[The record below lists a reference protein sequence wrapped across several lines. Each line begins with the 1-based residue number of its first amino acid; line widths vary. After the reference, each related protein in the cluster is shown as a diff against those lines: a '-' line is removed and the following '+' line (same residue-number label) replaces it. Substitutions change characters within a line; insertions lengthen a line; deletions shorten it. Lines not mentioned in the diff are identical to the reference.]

1 MNDVAKLSGPG
12 PGRPKDLEKR
22 AAILATAARLFV
34 TRGYDAASMDA
45 VAAEAGVSKLT
56 VYNHFSDKENLFRE
70 AVVFVAEQYLPNSV
84 FASAREGSIREQLL
98 YIAQAF
104 SALMHSP
111 ESEAVHRM
119 MAADA
124 RLSGQL
130 GPMFY
135 EAGPKRLLDG
145 FCAFLRGAVE
155 AGQLQIPDIPRAAEH
170 FFVMLKG
177 EAMNRMLWGCQGYCS
192 HADTSEHLASVI
204 DLFLRAYLP
213 R

>member
-1 MNDVAKLSGPG
+1 MSTVARLSGPG

-22 AAILATAARLFV
+22 AAILAAAARLFID
-34 TRGYDAASMDA
+34 RGYDATSMDA

-70 AVVFVAEQYLPNSV
+70 AVAFVGEKYLPHDVFVADRQAPVRDQLH
-84 FASAREGSIREQLL
+84 AIAR
-98 YIAQAF
+98 AF
-104 SALMHSP
+104 LALVLSP
-111 ESEAVHRM
+111 ESQAVHRM

-135 EAGPKRLLDG
+135 DAGPRRVLDQ
-145 FCAFLRGAVE
+145 FQAFL
-155 AGQLQIPDIPRAAEH
+155 AGSVAAGELDVPDLARAAEH
-170 FFVMLKG
+170 FFVLLKG
-177 EAMNRMLWGCQGYCS
+177 EALNRILWGCPGYCS
-192 HADTSEHLASVI
+192 HGDSEAHVDSVI
-204 DLFLRAYLP
+204 DLFLRAYGP

>member
-1 MNDVAKLSGPG
+1 MNVALKLSSSG

-22 AAILATAARLFV
+22 AAILAAAARLFV
-34 TRGYDAASMDA
+34 ARGYDAASMDA

-70 AVVFVAEQYLPNSV
+70 AVVFVAEQYLPQAT
-84 FASAREGSIREQLL
+84 FELRPEGSIREQLL
-98 YIAQAF
+98 AIAQAF
-104 SALMHSP
+104 SALMHSA

-135 EAGPKRLLDG
+135 EVGPKRMLDG
-145 FCAFLRGAVE
+145 FSAFLRRAVE
-155 AGQLQIPDIPRAAEH
+155 LGQLEVPDVARAAEH

-177 EAMNRMLWGCQGYCS
+177 EAMNRLLWGCPGYCG
-192 HADTSEHLASVI
+192 HADSAEHVASVI
-204 DLFLRAYLP
+204 DLFLRAYAP

>member
-1 MNDVAKLSGPG
+1 MSVVAKSSSPG

-22 AAILATAARLFV
+22 AAILAAAARLFV
-34 TRGYDAASMDA
+34 SRGYDAASMDA

-70 AVVFVAEQYLPNSV
+70 AVVFVAEQYLPQAA
-84 FASAREGSIREQLL
+84 FEMRPEGTIREQLQA
-98 YIAQAF
+98 IAQAF

-135 EAGPKRLLDG
+135 EVGPKRMLDG
-145 FCAFLRGAVE
+145 FSAFLHRAV
-155 AGQLQIPDIPRAAEH
+155 ARGQLEVPDPARAAEH

-177 EAMNRMLWGCQGYCS
+177 EAMNRLLWGCPGYCG
-192 HADTSEHLASVI
+192 HADTAEHVDSVI
-204 DLFLRAYLP
+204 DLFLRAYAP